1 MTNPSWASLARGCVD
16 TAQSLMERGFFDAS
30 RPGGFAFTFGNGDP
44 DVFGYV
50 VPVSL
55 ERPQIMLLRGE
66 DAFLAFHAAMLPS
79 AETVYALDACD
90 VLATGFDPFER
101 VLPPYRPFLL
111 AGGVRPDRKEI
122 TPFFFA
128 EPPCSGR
135 RGPSREDARPL
146 LGLLRALDIAHGR
159 ERLNLLPIGESRG
172 EFAALH
178 LSGPAEQPAV
188 EVRTGYFGTGL
199 DLPDVGGING

>member
-1 MTNPSWASLARGCVD
+1 MTKLTWASLAAGCVC
-16 TAQSLMERGFFDAS
+16 TARGLMDRGFFEVS
-30 RPGGFAFTFGNGDP
+30 RPGGFAFTFENGDP
-44 DVFGYV
+44 DVFGYM

-66 DAFLAFHAAMLPS
+66 GAFPAFDASMIPS

-90 VLATGFDPFER
+90 VLATGFDPFEQ

-111 AGGVRPDRKEI
+111 AGGVRPDRSEI

-135 RGPSREDARPL
+135 RGPSREDARLL
-146 LGLLRALDIAHGR
+146 LGLLRALEVAHGR
-159 ERLNLLPIGESRG
+159 ARLNLLPMGRGSG
-172 EFAALH
+172 EFAVLH
-178 LSGPAEQPAV
+178 LSGPPEQPEV
-188 EVRTGYFGTGL
+188 EVQTGYFGTGL
-199 DLPDVGGING
+199 DLPGAGGING